1 MRDIEQLNVV
11 DKLLGYGF
19 LPYRIE
25 EGRYV
30 TRNRLWPLSYS
41 SLQTLSIRKR
51 SLSIEMIL
59 NRAKHIKQ
67 FLDWLPLLKEKHSR
81 PTFGIEKIKHSVLGL
96 TNHRTVLQFFKMF
109 HKDLFSL
116 EDKVL
121 DSFITNSVLD
131 VVIETNTIVKKEF
144 ASQTIYSLPKDLWNI
159 VCDYIE
165 PSKLK
170 RLKTKAEI
178 VWLNYVR
185 RFATYELRL
194 RRHAN
199 AFLGTSSFI

>member
-1 MRDIEQLNVV
+1 M
-11 DKLLGYGF
+11 
-19 LPYRIE
+19 
-25 EGRYV
+25 

-178 VWLNYVR
+178 VWLNYER